1 MKLNLL
7 FACAGEMDAAI
18 AHTADAGVPV
28 RTGPGSAFPAPS
40 AETPFST
47 STSEKD
53 QMMKRKLPK
62 ATKRRQ
68 ALAAVAALGSSLMA
82 PMALAIDIDTGNPD
96 VKLNWDNRVGYS
108 TAFRLKGQSAG
119 LINTPPGTV
128 SQDDGDRSFN
138 KGIISN
144 RFDLFSQLVGTY
156 KDFGFRLSGAGW
168 YDDVYNRRNDNTSP
182 ATFNQLSVPYNE
194 FTNTARTLHG
204 RKAELLD
211 AFVFGKGDLGD
222 LSGSFRLGRHALL
235 WGESL
240 FFGSNAIAG
249 TQASSDIIKLLSSP
263 NSRFQEITRPD
274 NQVSGVLQLQ
284 TNLSVGA
291 YYKFG
296 WEPSRLP
303 AAGSYFAAGD
313 ILNGGERLI
322 TGLPP
327 AGPPQAFFR
336 SGDQEARRSGQGGAQ
351 LKWSPAG
358 TEVDLGFYAV
368 RFHSRNPQTY
378 LRPGAGANPATGQIG
393 TYNLVYA
400 EGIRAYGMSASA
412 TFGPANV
419 AAEVSTRRNSDLQS
433 NSQRVLGNAPAD
445 GSNNSLFARGNT
457 AHAQAS
463 VIWQLP
469 ANVLAQESSLSG
481 EVAWNRRLSVTR
493 NPAALNPNAERD
505 AWGMRMVFTPTYRQI
520 VPGVDLSFPMGLSY
534 FPKGKS
540 SAVPGFGVDKGG
552 DMNIGVSGSYL
563 EVWRFSLN
571 FAHFYGREGTFLNSV
586 GQFSYRQSLKD
597 RDYVSLAV
605 NRSF

>member
-1 MKLNLL
+1 
-7 FACAGEMDAAI
+7 
-18 AHTADAGVPV
+18 
-28 RTGPGSAFPAPS
+28 
-40 AETPFST
+40 
-47 STSEKD
+47 
-53 QMMKRKLPK
+53 MMKRKLPK
-62 ATKRRQ
+62 TTKRRQ
-68 ALAAVAALGSSLMA
+68 ALGVVAALGASLMA
-82 PMALAIDIDTGNPD
+82 PMALAIDFDTGNPD
-96 VKLNWDNRVGYS
+96 AKLNWDSRVGYS

-119 LINTPPGTV
+119 LTDTRPVTV

-144 RFDLFSQLVGTY
+144 RVDLFSQLVGTY
-156 KDFGFRLSGAGW
+156 KDVGFRLSGAAW
-168 YDDVYNRRNDNTSP
+168 YDGVYNRRNDNTSP

-194 FTNTARTLHG
+194 FTDTARTLHG

-249 TQASSDIIKLLSSP
+249 TQASTDIIKLLSSP

-274 NQVSGVLQLQ
+274 NQVSAVLQLQ
-284 TNLSVGA
+284 TNLALGA
-291 YYKFG
+291 YYKFA
-296 WEPSRLP
+296 WEANRLP
-303 AAGSYFAAGD
+303 AAGSYFGAGD

-327 AGPPQAFFR
+327 AGPAQAFFR
-336 SGDQEARRSGQGGAQ
+336 SADQEARRSGQGGVQ
-351 LKWSPAG
+351 LKWSPTG
-358 TEVDLGFYAV
+358 SDVDLGFYAV

-378 LRPGAGANPATGQIG
+378 LRPGAGANPAIGKIG

-400 EGIRAYGMSASA
+400 EGIRAYGTSASA

-419 AAEVSTRRNSDLQS
+419 AAEMSTRRNSDLQS
-433 NSQRVLGNAPAD
+433 NSQRVLGNAAAD
-445 GSNNSLFARGNT
+445 GADHSLFARGNT

-469 ANVLAQESSLSG
+469 TNAFAQESTLSG
-481 EVAWNRRLSVTR
+481 EVAWNRTLSVTS
-493 NPAALNPNAERD
+493 NLAALNLNAERD
-505 AWGMRMVFTPTYRQI
+505 AWGMRMVFSPTYRQ
-520 VPGVDLSFPMGLSY
+520 VMSGLDLSVPMGLSY
-534 FPKGKS
+534 SPKGKS
-540 SAVPGFGVDKGG
+540 SAVSGFGVNKGG
-552 DMNIGVSGSYL
+552 DMNLGVSGTYL
-563 EVWRFSLN
+563 EVWRMSLN
-571 FAHFYGREGTFLNSV
+571 YTHFYGPEGTFLNSV
-586 GQFSYRQSLKD
+586 GQFSYKQSLKD